1 MSFRHQVWTEKYRP
15 KSLDEVVGNKPIIS
29 TLRSFLDEQ
38 NIPHLFFSGRA
49 GVGKTSAIQAFS
61 CDLYG
66 RDYEELQR
74 LGLVLESNA
83 STLNR
88 LPDIRDS
95 KTGEPAPIKR
105 FMMSAVPL
113 GEPFKILILDE
124 AERLTDPAQHA
135 MRRLME
141 LYNRTC
147 KVCIICN
154 QPEKIIAY
162 LRSRCSVFNFNPL
175 QDEDVKSCLNRI
187 AASENLIMEKS
198 CLEAILSVSK
208 GDLRKAI
215 NILQMAANKTKGTID
230 AEYIYNIQSG
240 IQSDKVRELINMSI
254 NGEFVNAKEV
264 LEELLETQVP
274 RTEILKEISNK
285 IHVLDICNKI
295 KTKLLD
301 EVARTDYLI
310 TQSKNIDLQLTSL
323 LARMV
328 TIGKELK

>member
-1 MSFRHQVWTEKYRP
+1 
-15 KSLDEVVGNKPIIS
+15 
-29 TLRSFLDEQ
+29 
-38 NIPHLFFSGRA
+38 
-49 GVGKTSAIQAFS
+49 
-61 CDLYG
+61 
-66 RDYEELQR
+66 
-74 LGLVLESNA
+74 
-83 STLNR
+83 
-88 LPDIRDS
+88 
-95 KTGEPAPIKR
+95 
-105 FMMSAVPL
+105 
-113 GEPFKILILDE
+113 
-124 AERLTDPAQHA
+124 
-135 MRRLME
+135 
-141 LYNRTC
+141 
-147 KVCIICN
+147 
-154 QPEKIIAY
+154 
-162 LRSRCSVFNFNPL
+162 
-175 QDEDVKSCLNRI
+175 
-187 AASENLIMEKS
+187 MEKS

-240 IQSDKVRELINMSI
+240 IQFDKVRELINMSI

-274 RTEILKEISNK
+274 RTEILKEISNE